1 MVIAKS
7 GDLLQEHVDNTLEA
21 LMDIFKVIPI
31 KISKTGRISS
41 VSLSLILAAS
51 VEPIVQ
57 LNNIYSSSGRSK

>member
-7 GDLLQEHVDNTLEA
+7 GDLSQEHVDNTLEA

-31 KISKTGRISS
+31 KISKTGHISS

-57 LNNIYSSSGRSK
+57 RTNIYSSSGRSK